1 VVRKFS
7 VSAVKR
13 RGRLSNC
20 KGREDFALAE
30 VDDRYPALL
39 QEYEEKAQ
47 RRRQYA
53 AAKSD
58 VPANAEPTPSELAYT
73 EILQDMK
80 ADFPNIDWLALR
92 NKHSAWNT
100 GRFDSADT
108 GLGQAGGASR
118 IRIPGTVG
126 RQSRSNRVCARC
138 LPKTGVFADSGR
150 DFCRNGVRL
159 CQFGSSETGAE
170 LQKPANSGLFCSLR
184 GSTSDFGNA
193 WLATQC

>member
-1 VVRKFS
+1 MSKIPFEQQRLAVDPIEQIERAIAQGNAVSGEELLRVIEQSETRQLDARLRDVVRKFS

-13 RGRLSNC
+13 RGRPSNC

-100 GRFDSADT
+100 GRFDSADNHVDSEDFDAEIDRQFPDPT
-108 GLGQAGGASR
+108 AS
-118 IRIPGTVG
+118 
-126 RQSRSNRVCARC
+126 
-138 LPKTGVFADSGR
+138 
-150 DFCRNGVRL
+150 
-159 CQFGSSETGAE
+159 
-170 LQKPANSGLFCSLR
+170 
-184 GSTSDFGNA
+184 
-193 WLATQC
+193 